1 MMPFGLCN
9 AGATFKRLMEKLLS
23 NSSWETCMVYLDDII
38 VLAPDFSQHLNNLEE
53 LFKRLKN
60 ANLKINPKKCKLLQK
75 EVAYL
80 GHVINEEGIK
90 IDPEK

>member
-1 MMPFGLCN
+1 
-9 AGATFKRLMEKLLS
+9 
-23 NSSWETCMVYLDDII
+23 MVYLDDII

-80 GHVINEEGIK
+80 GHVIDEEGIK